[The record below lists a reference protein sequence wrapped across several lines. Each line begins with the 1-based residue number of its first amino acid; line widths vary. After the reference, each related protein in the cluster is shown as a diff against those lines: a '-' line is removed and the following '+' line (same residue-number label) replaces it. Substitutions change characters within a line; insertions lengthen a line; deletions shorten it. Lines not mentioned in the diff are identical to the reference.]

1 MDFNDINSVQDL
13 LNKNNEDEVITSEE
27 MLVESLTDAVYK
39 EDPVIAQ
46 GVIIHLLETLSIFHQ
61 NAMTDYLEKG
71 ETAKAMCWT
80 ADNIRL
86 VTAMN
91 LIKENLKK

>member
-1 MDFNDINSVQDL
+1 MDFTDINSVQDL
-13 LNKNNEDEVITSEE
+13 LNKNNEEESITSEE
-27 MLVESLTDAVYK
+27 MLIESLTDAIYK

-46 GVIIHLLETLSIFHQ
+46 GVIIHLLETLSTFHQ

-80 ADNIRL
+80 GDNIRL
-86 VTAMN
+86 ITALD
-91 LIKENLKK
+91 LIKDIQL